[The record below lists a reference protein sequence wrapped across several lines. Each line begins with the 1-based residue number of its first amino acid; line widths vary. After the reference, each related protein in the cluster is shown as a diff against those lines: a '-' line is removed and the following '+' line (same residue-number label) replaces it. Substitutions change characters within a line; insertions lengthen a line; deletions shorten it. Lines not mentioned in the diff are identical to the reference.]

1 MNTTAIIST
10 FHPAQRALA
19 DALASTGGMLDESQ
33 VGVAACIYDA
43 TLRSR
48 DPGPFLQS
56 PWYGHQADK
65 PVYPASVVKLFFL
78 DALAA
83 FREMGTIA
91 EDEEDDRAAAQM
103 MAISSNEATVYLV
116 GRLTGADDGACL
128 QGKALEDWCTA
139 RHRVQ
144 KWYDSQN
151 RVEFAGI
158 NVLHGTYEDSPY
170 GRAKQIRNGQ
180 NGNLL
185 TPLAGAALLHDIAR
199 GVRPRSKWMMELM
212 NREFQRHP
220 NDAEPEGDQVRGFL
234 VEGLPPEVM
243 TWSKGGHTS
252 WTRHDLVYGETPE
265 GKSFVLFVMCDSKWA
280 ANDKSF
286 LPAFAK
292 RFHEYAFQS

>member
-1 MNTTAIIST
+1 MNTATLIST
-10 FHPAQRALA
+10 SHPAERALA
-19 DALASTGGMLDESQ
+19 DALASTRGMLDESQ
-33 VGVAACIYDA
+33 VGVAACIYNA

-65 PVYPASVVKLFFL
+65 PIYPASVIKLFFL

-83 FREMGTIA
+83 FREMGIIP

-128 QGKALEDWCTA
+128 QGKALEDWCAA

-144 KWYDSQN
+144 QWYDSQN

-185 TPLAGAALLHDIAR
+185 TPLSGAALLHDIAR
-199 GVRPRSKWMMELM
+199 HARPRSEWMMELM

-252 WTRHDLVYGETPE
+252 WTRHDLVYGETPD
-265 GKSFVLFVMCDSKWA
+265 GKSFVLFVMCDSRWA
-280 ANDKSF
+280 ADDKNF
-286 LPAFAK
+286 LPTFA
-292 RFHEYAFQS
+292 RHFHEYAFQS